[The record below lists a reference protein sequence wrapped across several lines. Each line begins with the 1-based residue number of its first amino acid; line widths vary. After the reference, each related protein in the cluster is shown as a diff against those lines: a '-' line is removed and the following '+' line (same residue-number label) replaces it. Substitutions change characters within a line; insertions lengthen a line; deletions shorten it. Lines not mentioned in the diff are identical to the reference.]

1 VLVGAPELDLGLR
14 MSRLD
19 GGYLGR
25 KVCLKAA

>member
-25 KVCLKAA
+25 KVC